1 MLGIDIS
8 KDHLACALLDEQ
20 GTAQQWTVPNSQ
32 DGVQQLLQATEHT
45 ETWVLEPTGPY
56 CRDVVT
62 MAQQAGRAVL
72 LAEPKRARA
81 YLQSVSPRAKT
92 DRLDSVGLAAYAQAV
107 ELRSFPRKSEIVEQI
122 EQLLSARKGVSQ
134 SITRLTQQRNSLP
147 HARAALEP
155 VISELHAR
163 RDAID
168 EQINEIR
175 TNCPDLADLT
185 RRLKAVPGI
194 GDVTANALAACLS
207 SRDFRH
213 SDQFVAFTG
222 LDIQVHDSG
231 RRQGKRRISKHGNAE
246 LRRLLYVAAKANIR
260 SRDEH
265 NPFKQQ
271 YQRELDKGLP
281 KPGAIC
287 AVARKLARTAWSL
300 HRYGSTYDPS
310 RVNQQPR

>member
-8 KDHLACALLDEQ
+8 KDHLVCALLDDE
-20 GTAQQWTVPNSQ
+20 GTAQQLTVPNSRS
-32 DGVQQLLQATEHT
+32 GIQQLLHATERT
-45 ETWVLEPTGPY
+45 KPWVLEPTGPY

-62 MAQQAGRAVL
+62 MAQQAGRTVL

-92 DRLDSVGLAAYAQAV
+92 DRIDSMGLTAYARAIA
-107 ELRSFPRKSEIVEQI
+107 LRPFPQKSEIVEQI
-122 EQLLSARKGVSQ
+122 EQLLAARKGISQ
-134 SITRLTQQRNSLP
+134 SITRLRLQRDSLP
-147 HARAALEP
+147 HAREALDP
-155 VISELHAR
+155 AISELQAR

-168 EQINEIR
+168 AQINEIR
-175 TNCPDLADLT
+175 DNCPELADLT

-194 GDVTANALAACLS
+194 GAVTANALAICLS

-231 RRQGKRRISKHGNAE
+231 RRQGKRRISKQGNAE
-246 LRRLLYVAAKANIR
+246 LRRLLYVAAMATIR

-271 YQRELDKGLP
+271 YQRELNKGLP

-300 HRYGSTYDPS
+300 HRYQSTYDPS
-310 RVNQQPR
+310 RVNQQPH